1 MDQGKI
7 CDQTEL
13 LAEGPDHTLV
23 LWCTQAELAE
33 GFPAQELLLSVGNG
47 MIPSAMSAQRDD
59 KILVLPNLNNLTD
72 RVTLVKM

>member
-13 LAEGPDHTLV
+13 LAEGPGHTLV

-47 MIPSAMSAQRDD
+47 IIWEMIPSAMSAQKDD
-59 KILVLPNLNNLTD
+59 KMLVLPNLNNLTE
-72 RVTLVKM
+72 